1 MARFGIAGQRL
12 IRKTRRQR
20 AEGRSTATGICGGE
34 IIEGL
39 KFDVEVSG
47 KILFDVVIQSDFF
60 SDMKPDKRVE
70 ALKYIS
76 MLKEAD

>member
-1 MARFGIAGQRL
+1 
-12 IRKTRRQR
+12 
-20 AEGRSTATGICGGE
+20 
-34 IIEGL
+34 
-39 KFDVEVSG
+39 
-47 KILFDVVIQSDFF
+47 LFDVVIQSDFF